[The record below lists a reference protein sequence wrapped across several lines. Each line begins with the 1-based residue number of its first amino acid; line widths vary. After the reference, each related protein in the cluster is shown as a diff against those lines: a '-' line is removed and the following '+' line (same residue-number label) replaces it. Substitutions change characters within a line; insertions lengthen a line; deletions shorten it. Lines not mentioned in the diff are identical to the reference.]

1 MTRLLLLPRM
11 RRFVDFINS
20 SDETIGREV
29 VSESAVFHVP
39 FSDTPLK
46 GLSGYMQI
54 LATMRSAFP
63 DIQWTLDDTVIED
76 DRVVAQFTLRG
87 SHEGQFFGVPASGK
101 KIQAQAMNIYRFTD
115 GMIVEETGLPDLF
128 GIMLQIG
135 AVNPMGTH

>member
-1 MTRLLLLPRM
+1 MARPLLQRM
-11 RRFVDFINS
+11 HRFVEFINS
-20 SDETIGREV
+20 GDEAIGQEV
-29 VSESAVFHVP
+29 VSEAAVFHVP
-39 FSDTPLK
+39 FSDQPLK

-54 LATMRSAFP
+54 LGMMRSAYP

-87 SHEGQFFGVPASGK
+87 THEGEFFGVPASGK
-101 KIQAQAMNIYRFTD
+101 KIQARAMNIYRFRD

-135 AVNPMGTH
+135 AINPPVAH

>member
-1 MTRLLLLPRM
+1 M
-11 RRFVDFINS
+11 RQFVDFINS
-20 SDETIGREV
+20 GDETIGREV
-29 VSESAVFHVP
+29 VSESAEFHVP

-54 LATMRSAFP
+54 LGMMRSAFP
-63 DIQWTLDDTVIED
+63 DIQWTLEDTVIED
-76 DRVVAQFTLRG
+76 DRIVAQFTLRG
-87 SHEGQFFGVPASGK
+87 SHEGEFFGVRASGK

-115 GMIVEETGLPDLF
+115 GKIVEETGLPDLF

>member
-1 MTRLLLLPRM
+1 MSRPLLQRM
-11 RRFVDFINS
+11 QRFVEFINS
-20 SDETIGREV
+20 GDETIGQEV

-46 GLSGYMQI
+46 GLPGYMQI
-54 LATMRSAFP
+54 LGMMRSAYP

-87 SHEGQFFGVPASGK
+87 THEGEFFGVPASGK
-101 KIQAQAMNIYRFTD
+101 KIEARAMNIYRFTD
-115 GMIVEETGLPDLF
+115 GMIVEETGLPDIF

-135 AVNPMGTH
+135 AINPSVAH

>member
-1 MTRLLLLPRM
+1 MSRPLLQKM
-11 RRFVDFINS
+11 GRFVEFINS
-20 SDETIGREV
+20 GDETIGQEV

-46 GLSGYMQI
+46 GLAGYMQI
-54 LATMRSAFP
+54 LGMMRSAYP

-87 SHEGQFFGVPASGK
+87 THEGEFFGVPASGK
-101 KIQAQAMNIYRFTD
+101 KIQARAVNIYRFAARK
-115 GMIVEETGLPDLF
+115 IVEETGLPDLF

-135 AVNPMGTH
+135 AVNPPVAH

>member
-1 MTRLLLLPRM
+1 MSRPLLQKM
-11 RRFVDFINS
+11 GRFVEFINS
-20 SDETIGREV
+20 GDETIGQEV

-46 GLSGYMQI
+46 GLAGYMQI
-54 LATMRSAFP
+54 LGMMRSAYP

-87 SHEGQFFGVPASGK
+87 THEGEFFGVPASGK
-101 KIQAQAMNIYRFTD
+101 KIQARAVNIYRFAA
-115 GMIVEETGLPDLF
+115 GKIVEETGLPDLF

-135 AVNPMGTH
+135 AVNPPVAH